1 MIKTVQYCFEQYF
14 NGKLNDLLKKRD
26 RIKETETQ
34 KYKFKDKIDI
44 IQQRPR
50 NVSLKIKQI
59 LYNRDPE
66 M

>member
-14 NGKLNDLLKKRD
+14 NGKLNDLLKKE
-26 RIKETETQ
+26 IGLK
-34 KYKFKDKIDI
+34 K
-44 IQQRPR
+44 QRPR
-50 NVSLKIKQI
+50 NISLKIKQI